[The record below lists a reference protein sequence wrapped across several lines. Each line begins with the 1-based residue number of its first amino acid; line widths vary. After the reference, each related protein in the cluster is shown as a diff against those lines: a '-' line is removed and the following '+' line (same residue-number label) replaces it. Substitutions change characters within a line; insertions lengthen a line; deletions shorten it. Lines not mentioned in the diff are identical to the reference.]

1 MGIDPFPEPIMGA
14 LEYFIW
20 HLLGYSAMPLIFII
34 GFVAVALVCL
44 PLLRLLGDRDE

>member
-1 MGIDPFPEPIMGA
+1 MGIAPLLEPLMSV

-20 HLLGYSAMPLIFII
+20 HLLGYSAMPLIFLA
-34 GFVAVALVCL
+34 GFIAVALICL